1 MEKTIRSLP
10 VLLVLAWVLSG
21 CQLSGA
27 SGASATSTTGSA
39 TPTAVPWLDKPA
51 TVPATTVVT
60 SPISPAC
67 KPADLHVG
75 TVSSGLATA
84 QEGWRV
90 PITNTGSRPCSLP
103 GYPSTITAIGPDGNR
118 VTLSNEPMMQP
129 APPITIP
136 RAGKVTLQVVSSAL
150 CNPTGT
156 VEPSRHYS
164 SVEVDI
170 PTGTLDL
177 ANLNL
182 TLCANKI
189 FSGFQ
194 PISAPAPVPGT
205 VASLTAHLDIPRTVN
220 SGSTLKYQVV
230 LVNNSPRTVDLKPC
244 PVYQEA
250 ITVFTGTKGRS
261 RSRTLELDC
270 TSVKAI
276 KPAHKITYQMVIS
289 VPPLQP
295 GPAKF
300 AWSIAPGGPF
310 AGTALTIVR

>member
-1 MEKTIRSLP
+1 
-10 VLLVLAWVLSG
+10 
-21 CQLSGA
+21 
-27 SGASATSTTGSA
+27 
-39 TPTAVPWLDKPA
+39 
-51 TVPATTVVT
+51 
-60 SPISPAC
+60 
-67 KPADLHVG
+67 
-75 TVSSGLATA
+75 
-84 QEGWRV
+84 
-90 PITNTGSRPCSLP
+90 
-103 GYPSTITAIGPDGNR
+103 
-118 VTLSNEPMMQP
+118 MQP

-220 SGSTLKYQVV
+220 SGSSLKYQVV
-230 LVNNSPRTVDLKPC
+230 LENTSATTVDLKPC

-250 ITVFTGTKGRS
+250 ITVFAGTKGRS
-261 RSRTLELDC
+261 RPRTLELNC